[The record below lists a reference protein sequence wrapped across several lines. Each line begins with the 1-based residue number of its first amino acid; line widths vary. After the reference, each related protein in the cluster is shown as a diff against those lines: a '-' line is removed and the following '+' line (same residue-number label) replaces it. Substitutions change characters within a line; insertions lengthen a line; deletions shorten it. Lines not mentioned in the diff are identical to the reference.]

1 MQREILSVLYTAEKS
16 DDSLFPPR
24 SVSAVAERKSFFSK
38 FPRAFSNSPDI
49 HFHKRDF
56 VGKKPNVRLKLRIVR
71 LYIKIKIRVHYVKE
85 KRMIAVLGALFA
97 NGLIT
102 LLKFIA
108 AVFTG
113 SSGMMAEALHSLAD
127 TTNQVFLLLGLRFYK
142 RPASEK
148 HPFGYGKERFFW
160 SFIAAIF
167 IFGVG
172 ATYAIYEGIEK
183 IRHPHEPTNLFWAY
197 LVLGISFVL
206 ESGSI
211 ALALY
216 QEVKEAH
223 HENLTFSEY
232 LSESKDP
239 TAKTVIF
246 EDSAALIGI
255 IIAAGGLLLG
265 QFRVGPADG
274 MLWDGIASV
283 AIGVVL
289 AIVAF
294 YLARSSRGL
303 LLGEAATK
311 KDVDAICQ
319 AIQTHPN
326 VVEVVELLT
335 MHLAP
340 KQILVNA
347 HVNLR
352 DELTNEQIVQTN
364 SEIEAKMKEA
374 VPKVDMIFLETAS
387 VKNSKIKK
395 LIPEHIG

>member
-1 MQREILSVLYTAEKS
+1 ML
-16 DDSLFPPR
+16 
-24 SVSAVAERKSFFSK
+24 AV
-38 FPRAFSNSPDI
+38 I
-49 HFHKRDF
+49 
-56 VGKKPNVRLKLRIVR
+56 
-71 LYIKIKIRVHYVKE
+71 
-85 KRMIAVLGALFA
+85 GALVA

-102 LLKFIA
+102 VLKFVA

-127 TTNQVFLLLGLRFYK
+127 TTSQIFLLLGLRFYK

-172 ATYAIYEGIEK
+172 ATYAVYEGIQK
-183 IRHPHEPTNLFWAY
+183 ILHPHQIGNLALAY
-197 LVLGISFVL
+197 WVLGISFVL
-206 ESGSI
+206 EAGSI

-216 QEVKEAH
+216 QEITEAH
-223 HENLTFSEY
+223 HEGLTFAEY
-232 LSESKDP
+232 LRESKDP

-255 IIAAGGLLLG
+255 VLAAAGLLLG
-265 QFRVGPADG
+265 QYRIPPAEG
-274 MLWDGIASV
+274 ALWDGIASV
-283 AIGVVL
+283 SIGVVL

-294 YLARSSRGL
+294 SLARSSRGL

-311 KDVDAICQ
+311 KDVEAIHA
-319 AIQTHPN
+319 AINSHEN
-326 VVEVVELLT
+326 VIEVVELLT

-347 HVNLR
+347 HVNLKN
-352 DELTNEQIVQTN
+352 ELTNEQIVE
-364 SEIEAKMKEA
+364 SIREIEKNIKDVE
-374 VPKVDMIFLETAS
+374 PKVDMIFLETAS
-387 VKNSKIKK
+387 QNDSSVKEIM
-395 LIPEHIG
+395 PQHIG